1 MIMKNQGNI
10 VDTLASA
17 EGFATDFTAIG
28 AVICVTLSMNFKI
41 FLQVSGVRT
50 FGTFEDL
57 GFIAMH
63 SLIVLIQ
70 SRLSVRF
77 KDECRNWQVLELEVI
92 HFDRNITKRSL
103 SVVANSHKSHL
114 NGRSK
119 V

>member
-17 EGFATDFTAIG
+17 ESFTTDFTAIG

-77 KDECRNWQVLELEVI
+77 KDECRNWQILEL
-92 HFDRNITKRSL
+92 
-103 SVVANSHKSHL
+103 
-114 NGRSK
+114 
-119 V
+119 